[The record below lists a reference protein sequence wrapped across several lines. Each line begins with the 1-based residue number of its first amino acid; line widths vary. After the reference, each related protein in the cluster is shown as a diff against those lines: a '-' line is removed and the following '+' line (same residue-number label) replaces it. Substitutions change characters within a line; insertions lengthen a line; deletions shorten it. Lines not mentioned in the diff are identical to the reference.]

1 MMGTAPRVSV
11 LMPCYNAA
19 GTLNGAVKSLLDQ
32 TLVDFEIVAV
42 NDGSTDRT
50 GEILSG
56 WAQADDRFRV
66 VDRPHLGLVSA
77 LNTGLSFCR
86 GGYIARMD
94 ADDRSH
100 PERLSLQAA
109 YLDANPQVAVVS
121 CRVQGFPIAE
131 LRDGYR
137 IYIEWLNA
145 LLTNEDI
152 RREMFV
158 ESPIPH
164 PSAMLRKQWLDQ
176 IGGYQEHGWAED
188 YDLWLRLYLEG
199 AHFAKI
205 PQVLLDWR
213 DHRDRLTRTDGR
225 YALENF
231 LRVKAHY
238 LVAGPLADRDA
249 LIIWGAGMIGRR
261 ISKHLLREGAPLKA
275 FVDIDPKKIGRTR
288 RGLPI
293 IDPGELLKIWDQ
305 SSHPVILAAVGARGA
320 RKLIRARLQ
329 DMGFVE
335 GTDWWGV
342 A

>member
-1 MMGTAPRVSV
+1 
-11 LMPCYNAA
+11 MPCYNAA

-32 TLVDFEIVAV
+32 TLIDFEVVAV

-50 GEILSG
+50 DEILAA
-56 WAQADDRFRV
+56 WAQADDRIRI
-66 VDRPHLGLVSA
+66 VDRPHLGIVSS

-86 GGYIARMD
+86 AEYIARMD

-109 YLDANPQVAVVS
+109 FLAANPRAAVVS
-121 CRVQGFPIAE
+121 CLVRGFPSAE
-131 LRDGYR
+131 LRAGYR
-137 IYIEWLNA
+137 IYIEWLNS
-145 LLTNEDI
+145 LLSDEDI

-164 PSAMLRKQWLDQ
+164 PSAMLRKQWLDR

-213 DHRDRLTRTDGR
+213 DHGDRLTRTDGR

-231 LRVKAHY
+231 LRAKAHY
-238 LVAGPLADRDA
+238 LAAGPLADRDA
-249 LIIWGAGMIGRR
+249 VIIWGAGMIGRR
-261 ISKHLLREGAPLKA
+261 ISKHLLREAAPLKA

-293 IDPGELLKIWDQ
+293 IDPGALPNTWDQ
-305 SSHPVILAAVGARGA
+305 YAQPVILAAVGARGA
-320 RKLIRARLQ
+320 RRLIRTRLK

-335 GTDWWGV
+335 GKDWWGV